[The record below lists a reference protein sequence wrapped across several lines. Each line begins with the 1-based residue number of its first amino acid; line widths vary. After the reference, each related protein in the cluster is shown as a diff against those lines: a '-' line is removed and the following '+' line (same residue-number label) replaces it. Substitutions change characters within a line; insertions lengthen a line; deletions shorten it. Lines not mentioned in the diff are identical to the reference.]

1 MFVAKRLF
9 SEYSMRQVRDVQF
22 DGGIRLPTTLTSQL
36 ILVALNEWGNII
48 ELMVFRRRR
57 RVGACV
63 LYVWFTGAVV
73 FLLLFTRHITA
84 DTNWTNFA
92 VIFVI

>member
-9 SEYSMRQVRDVQF
+9 SEYSMRQVRGVQF
-22 DGGIRLPTTLTSQL
+22 DGGIRLPTSPTSQL
-36 ILVALNEWGNII
+36 IFVALNEWGNII

-63 LYVWFTGAVV
+63 LMCD
-73 FLLLFTRHITA
+73 LLVQWCFCYCLPVTLPPTPIEQ
-84 DTNWTNFA
+84 
-92 VIFVI
+92 ILL